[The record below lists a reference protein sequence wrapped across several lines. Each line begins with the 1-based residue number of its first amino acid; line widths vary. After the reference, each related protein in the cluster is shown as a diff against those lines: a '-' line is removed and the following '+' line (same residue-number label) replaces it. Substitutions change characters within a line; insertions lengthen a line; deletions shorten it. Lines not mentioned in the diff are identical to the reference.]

1 MEPSS
6 DPYHDLIGLPPPI
19 TYAQETHQVIASP
32 SAATEAQTI
41 AANVIQRAWK
51 RFHMKATFRWLK
63 ENLIRAERSMTME
76 ILRRLSPRE
85 AELIKD
91 PVVQGKV
98 RFRFGGSSFPPTIM
112 YKIYTKSNS
121 VHYYSGHRLIQA
133 DTQAAV
139 DSCAIMGVRLY
150 SENMIRNEYQN
161 RALKISHSDEVT
173 NRLEFVQYLSSLD
186 CKPAYLGGR
195 NNGWRELNITPFTA
209 TQNLIYDARSSRRST
224 RFSSRN
230 GTSGIAKGIS
240 NSSRPSV
247 GRVRKQNPKSQNR
260 TRQLHRELE
269 PELDDDFD
277 PLFEWANDLSLDSL
291 ADYVVGEVMV

>member
-6 DPYHDLIGLPPPI
+6 DPYHDLIGLPPPV
-19 TYAQETHQVIASP
+19 TYAQETHQVVTSP

-41 AANVIQRAWK
+41 AANIIKRAWK
-51 RFHMKATFRWLK
+51 RYNMKATFRWLK

-195 NNGWRELNITPFTA
+195 NNGWRELNITPA
-209 TQNLIYDARSSRRST
+209 ARQLDFRPET
-224 RFSSRN
+224 EHHGFL
-230 GTSGIAKGIS
+230 KGIIHVS
-240 NSSRPSV
+240 DVAYHLSLTGMFSES
-247 GRVRKQNPKSQNR
+247 NR
-260 TRQLHRELE
+260 TRQPHRELE